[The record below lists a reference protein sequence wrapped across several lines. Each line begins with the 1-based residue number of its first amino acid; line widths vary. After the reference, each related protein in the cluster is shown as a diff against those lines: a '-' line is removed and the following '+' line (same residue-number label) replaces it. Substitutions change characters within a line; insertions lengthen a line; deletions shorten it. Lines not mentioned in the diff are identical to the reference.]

1 MEDLMNM
8 IFADESPS
16 EISDSIKKA
25 LFSKS
30 AEKIEVVKPYVSA
43 SMFGLDDSPEEE

>member
-8 IFADESPS
+8 LVSDGSPA
-16 EISDSIKKA
+16 EISDSIKQA

-30 AEKIEVVKPYVSA
+30 AEKIETIRPYVAA
-43 SMFGLDDSPEEE
+43 SMFGLDNSSEEE